1 MEENEQEKNESQ
13 EIPEVREPQT
23 KLCPFCAEVIQGKA
37 IKCRYCGE
45 FLNSQRAR
53 SLIAGEGQGQ
63 ERKRSNVILFKG
75 RPSIWGLTGSV
86 IKGAFFIAIAVFLIR
101 YPLED
106 FLSEQAGSVQA
117 VTDSEKLTG
126 EERET
131 IVEKIVE
138 RLPVEKEAIEAMLEE
153 RAEVFGEEQAELVK
167 KYRKVAGAGI
177 VILVGLVLLLKL
189 FRLKMTCYEV
199 TEDRIEWSRG
209 ILNRRVDN
217 IDMFRVIDLKLRRSL
232 LDCMLGIGT
241 VELVTTDKTDPQFK
255 FEKIRRAR
263 KLYDI
268 IKIASLAADRKS
280 GVVHLE

>member
-1 MEENEQEKNESQ
+1 MEENEQEKNESR

-23 KLCPFCAEVIQGKA
+23 KLCPFCAELIQGRA

-53 SLIAGEGQGQ
+53 SLMAGEGQ

-75 RPSIWGLTGSV
+75 RPSIWGMAGAV

-101 YPLED
+101 YPIED
-106 FLSEQAGSVQA
+106 FLSEQAESIEA
-117 VTDSEKLTG
+117 VTGSGELSYEDTEKVVD
-126 EERET
+126 E
-131 IVEKIVE
+131 IVE
-138 RLPVEKEAIEAMLEE
+138 RLPVEKEAIESMLEGG
-153 RAEVFGEEQAELVK
+153 AEVLSEQDAAVVK

-177 VILVGLVLLLKL
+177 VILVGLILLLRL

-241 VELVTTDKTDPQFK
+241 VELITTDKTDPQFK
-255 FEKIRRAR
+255 FEKIRKAR
-263 KLYDI
+263 ELYDI
-268 IKIASLAADRKS
+268 IKLASLDADRKA